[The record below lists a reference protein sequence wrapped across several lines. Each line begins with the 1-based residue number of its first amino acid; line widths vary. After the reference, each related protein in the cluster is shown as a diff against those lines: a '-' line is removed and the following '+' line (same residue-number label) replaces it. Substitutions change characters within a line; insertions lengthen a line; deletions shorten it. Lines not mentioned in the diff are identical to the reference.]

1 MPDTTATTD
10 RIEEL
15 VTALSATGID
25 FVRETWIDENNDMG
39 RRDYG
44 VVTLAGEPTQ
54 IWGDDRL
61 ILQSQKGE
69 VILYLMDGDNR
80 KAHAVQEVLR
90 EQQDLSFTVNGHDFV
105 RDLMATR
112 WRWRFELA
120 EYLLELDNPEE
131 EEQTEQEPEAQE
143 EAEDDGQ
150 AEGDGAGRAGEQT
163 EGD

>member
-1 MPDTTATTD
+1 MPETTTETTD

-25 FVRETWIDENNDMG
+25 FVREAWIDENNDMG

-44 VVTLAGEPTQ
+44 VVTLAGEPAQ
-54 IWGDDRL
+54 IWGDDQL
-61 ILQSQKGE
+61 IMQSQKGE

-90 EQQDLSFTVNGHDFV
+90 NQKDISFTVSVYDFL

-112 WRWRFELA
+112 WRWKFELE
-120 EYLLELDNPEE
+120 EYLTGLEDP
-131 EEQTEQEPEAQE
+131 EPEDDP
-143 EAEDDGQ
+143 EDDDEDGQ
-150 AEGDGAGRAGEQT
+150 ADSEGN
-163 EGD
+163 

>member
-1 MPDTTATTD
+1 MPETTETTD

-15 VTALSATGID
+15 VEALSETGID
-25 FVRETWIDENNDMG
+25 FVRETWIDEDNDMG

-61 ILQSQKGE
+61 IMQSQKGK

-90 EQQDLSFTVNGHDFV
+90 DQKDMSFTVSGHEFV
-105 RDLMATR
+105 RDLLATR
-112 WRWRFELA
+112 WTWNFEIE
-120 EYLLELDNPEE
+120 EYLTALDDPPEPDPQPEPEPEE
-131 EEQTEQEPEAQE
+131 EESN
-143 EAEDDGQ
+143 G
-150 AEGDGAGRAGEQT
+150 
-163 EGD
+163 

>member
-1 MPDTTATTD
+1 MPETTETTD

-15 VTALSATGID
+15 VEALSETGID
-25 FVRETWIDENNDMG
+25 FVRETWIDEDNDMG

-61 ILQSQKGE
+61 IMQSQKGK

-90 EQQDLSFTVNGHDFV
+90 DQKDLSFTVAGHEFV
-105 RDLMATR
+105 RDLLATR
-112 WRWRFELA
+112 WTWNFEIE
-120 EYLLELDNPEE
+120 EYLTALDDPPEPDPQPEPEPEE
-131 EEQTEQEPEAQE
+131 EESN
-143 EAEDDGQ
+143 G
-150 AEGDGAGRAGEQT
+150 
-163 EGD
+163 